1 MDELA
6 QCVLFA
12 AENSN
17 NGSIEEEEEEEEDR
31 SRTQSLFSVKRHSVE
46 SSYSSSS
53 STPSNMV
60 ISTPTT
66 ISFTS
71 IQHAARYYRASALL
85 GPVPTHA
92 DNSMGYAVAW
102 TNFEEKYH
110 GVGEPTFELVLERRQ
125 HDESHE

>member
-1 MDELA
+1 LDELA

-12 AENSN
+12 AESSN
-17 NGSIEEEEEEEEDR
+17 NGSIEEEEEEEDI
-31 SRTQSLFSVKRHSVE
+31 SRTQSLFSEQQHPVE

-60 ISTPTT
+60 ISSLTT

-71 IQHAARYYRASALL
+71 IQQAARYYRASALL

-92 DNSMGYAVAW
+92 DQSMGTAVAW
-102 TNFEEKYH
+102 TNFEEKYQ

-125 HDESHE
+125 HDESNE